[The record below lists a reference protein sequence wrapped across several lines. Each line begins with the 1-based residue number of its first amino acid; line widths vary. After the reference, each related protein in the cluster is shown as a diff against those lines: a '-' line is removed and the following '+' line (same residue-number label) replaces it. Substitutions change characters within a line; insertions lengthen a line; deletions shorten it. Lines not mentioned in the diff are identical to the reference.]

1 MVDDTKLE
9 IFWLLSS
16 SSLSQSSQSVAAALM
31 VSSLERMLVL

>member
-16 SSLSQSSQSVAAALM
+16 NSLSQNSQSVAAALT
-31 VSSLERMLVL
+31 VSSLERMLGL